1 MKKILFSLA
10 MVAILLL
17 SACGGKTAHIQ
28 QCQDQHDDVGRPGRV
43 GCLEARLS
51 PTSKLPTRTSQ

>member
-17 SACGGKTAHIQ
+17 SACGGKTGGTSANPTQ
-28 QCQDQHDDVGRPGRV
+28 
-43 GCLEARLS
+43 LS
-51 PTSKLPTRTSQ
+51 FMMWGDPAELTV